1 VAPKGAGSSPVNFA
15 CLNPPQFEALTTV
28 RSQQGAEP
36 KLKYFCSFGSRP
48 SKTPKATTY
57 SSTRRRRTKQ
67 SAFSGQQETRSRD
80 SEVLT
85 TCRRQRADQR
95 DLQELAFCK
104 SLYALPIR
112 IPEANTSAP
121 PRTTCSADMKYR
133 NYDKYSSARSK
144 SSGLSSNNPKAELHL
159 EHNIPLI
166 VPVSWQ

>member
-1 VAPKGAGSSPVNFA
+1 
-15 CLNPPQFEALTTV
+15 
-28 RSQQGAEP
+28 
-36 KLKYFCSFGSRP
+36 
-48 SKTPKATTY
+48 
-57 SSTRRRRTKQ
+57 
-67 SAFSGQQETRSRD
+67 
-80 SEVLT
+80 VLT

-144 SSGLSSNNPKAELHL
+144 SSGLSSNNSKAELHL